1 MLATFIKTGGSRED
15 ADEIRPVMI
24 VLFTIFEPIRYVH
37 GIGLFSQGSR
47 LITLRLGLGVQG
59 SGFRA

>member
-15 ADEIRPVMI
+15 DDEIRPVMI

-37 GIGLFSQGSR
+37 GIGLLVR
-47 LITLRLGLGVQG
+47 VQG
-59 SGFRA
+59 S